1 MATREHHISL
11 TVGEET
17 ETKRIDAW
25 ISHELPQFPRSAAS
39 DARTQFRINGI
50 VVKKGKQV
58 KTGDFIEVRW
68 VEDILDSIE
77 AQEQPLSTLYEDDDI
92 LVIDK
97 QQSLVVH
104 PGAGN
109 PDRTLVNALVFRYG
123 DDFFSSDQEFDSLR
137 PGIVHR
143 LDKDTSGVMV
153 IAKNRESHALLSQQF
168 SDRTTEK
175 YYLAIVKGIM
185 PKRRGH
191 IETTIVRDP
200 KDRKRFTV
208 GSPET
213 GKYAKTDYLVLR
225 QFTTCSLVRIRL
237 HTGRT
242 HQIRIHMAHI
252 GCPVIGDPIYGKRRE
267 DERMDFSLMLHA
279 FSLEIDHPRSG
290 ARMRFRAPMP
300 NRFKTILRGAK
311 PIPEAMDPTL

>member
-1 MATREHHISL
+1 MATREHQITL
-11 TVGEET
+11 TVGDQT
-17 ETKRIDAW
+17 ETGRIDAW
-25 ISHELPQFPRSAAS
+25 ISREVGQFPRSAAS
-39 DARTQFRINGI
+39 DARTEFRINGA

-58 KTGDFIEVRW
+58 KVGDCIEVRW
-68 VEDILDSIE
+68 FEDILDSLE
-77 AQEQPLSTLYEDDDI
+77 GQEQPLSILHEDADI

-153 IAKNRESHALLSQQF
+153 VAKNRESHVQIARQF

-175 YYLAIVKGIM
+175 YYIAIVHGVM

-191 IETTIVRDP
+191 VETTIVRDP
-200 KDRKRFTV
+200 KERKRFTV

-213 GKYAKTDYLVLR
+213 GKHAKTDYLVLR
-225 QFTTCSLVRIRL
+225 QFTTYALVRIRL

-242 HQIRIHMAHI
+242 HQIRVHMAHI
-252 GCPVIGDPIYGKRRE
+252 GCPVIGDPIYGKRST
-267 DERMDFSLMLHA
+267 DDPMGSSLMLHA
-279 FSLEIDHPRSG
+279 FSLEITHPRSG
-290 ARMRFRAPMP
+290 LRMRFRAPMP
-300 NRFKTILRGAK
+300 KRFKSILRGAK
-311 PIPEAMDPTL
+311 PVPDDLHSM